1 MYVNFTSF
9 VFGVAKNLFTDSL
22 VPLQEIMKMLNA
34 SIFSFIILKLV
45 KKGIL
50 DFHVTAATDMCM
62 KEVIDSCLRRVLWRR
77 IMETLKAIIW
87 TIILLNSVSKGLSF
101 YYTVIFVGP
110 SVSHRTL
117 PYKQFVDSLLDGSSR
132 PEVLLKISQN

>member
-22 VPLQEIMKMLNA
+22 VPLQKIMKMLNA

-62 KEVIDSCLRRVLWRR
+62 KEVIDSCLRRVL
-77 IMETLKAIIW
+77 
-87 TIILLNSVSKGLSF
+87 
-101 YYTVIFVGP
+101 
-110 SVSHRTL
+110 
-117 PYKQFVDSLLDGSSR
+117 
-132 PEVLLKISQN
+132 

>member
-1 MYVNFTSF
+1 MH
-9 VFGVAKNLFTDSL
+9 
-22 VPLQEIMKMLNA
+22 Q
-34 SIFSFIILKLV
+34 FSVLILKLV

-77 IMETLKAIIW
+77 IMETLKALIW
-87 TIILLNSVSKGLSF
+87 TIILLNSVRKGLSF
-101 YYTVIFVGP
+101 YYTAIFVGP

-117 PYKQFVDSLLDGSSR
+117 PYKQFVVSLLDGSSR

>member
-22 VPLQEIMKMLNA
+22 VLLQKIMKMLNA

-62 KEVIDSCLRRVLWRR
+62 KEVIDSCLRRVFEGESWKR
-77 IMETLKAIIW
+77 
-87 TIILLNSVSKGLSF
+87 
-101 YYTVIFVGP
+101 
-110 SVSHRTL
+110 
-117 PYKQFVDSLLDGSSR
+117 
-132 PEVLLKISQN
+132 

>member
-22 VPLQEIMKMLNA
+22 VPLQKIMKMLNA

-62 KEVIDSCLRRVLWRR
+62 KEVIDSCLRRVFEGESWKR
-77 IMETLKAIIW
+77 
-87 TIILLNSVSKGLSF
+87 
-101 YYTVIFVGP
+101 
-110 SVSHRTL
+110 
-117 PYKQFVDSLLDGSSR
+117 
-132 PEVLLKISQN
+132 